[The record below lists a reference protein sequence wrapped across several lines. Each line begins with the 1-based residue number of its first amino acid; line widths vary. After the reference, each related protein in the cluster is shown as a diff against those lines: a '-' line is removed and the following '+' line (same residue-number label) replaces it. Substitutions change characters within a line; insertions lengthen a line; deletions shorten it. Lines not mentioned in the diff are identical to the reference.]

1 MRAERRRRV
10 IWARW
15 LVNHRVWW
23 DELVSE
29 SKLAGKPFEISKWRL
44 LQAFEKVKANSGT
57 AGVDG
62 ESIAAFEA
70 NLKGN
75 LYKLWN
81 RLSSGSYFP
90 PPVRE
95 VEIPKK
101 AGGVR
106 TLGVPTVADR
116 VAQTLVAAYL
126 EPGVEAQFHPDSYG
140 YRPGRSALDAV
151 ATCRQR
157 CWRNDWVVDLDIRSF
172 FDTIPHSLLL
182 KAVARHTDQRW
193 VMLYIER
200 WLKAPLQKRGGV
212 LVSRDRG
219 TPQGS
224 AISPLLANIF
234 LHYAF
239 DRWIAG
245 NFPEVSFERY
255 ADDAVVH
262 CVSEAQAQVVRAAIA
277 QRFEQVGLELHPDK
291 TRIVYCKDSNRRS
304 SAEQERF
311 DFLGFTFAP
320 RSATN
325 KLGETFV
332 SFSPAASN
340 VALKAFRHKIR
351 RWRLHRWV
359 SADLRDLA
367 EMINPVVRGW
377 VNYYGR
383 FYRTKL
389 FPTLSHI
396 NGYLIRWAKGKYK
409 RLRRRHARAHRW
421 LISVATREPALFV
434 HWQQGARL

>member
-1 MRAERRRRV
+1 
-10 IWARW
+10 
-15 LVNHRVWW
+15 
-23 DELVSE
+23 VSE
-29 SKLAGKPFEISKWRL
+29 SRLSAKPFEISKWKL
-44 LQAFEKVKANSGT
+44 VTAFEKVKANCGS

-62 ESIAAFEA
+62 ESVAAFEE
-70 NLKGN
+70 NLRGN

-90 PPVRE
+90 PPVRA

-106 TLGVPTVADR
+106 ILGVPTVADR
-116 VAQTLVAAYL
+116 VAQTLVASYL
-126 EPGVEAQFHPDSYG
+126 EPGVEPLFHPDSYG

-151 ATCRQR
+151 ATCRER
-157 CWRNDWVVDLDIRSF
+157 CWKTDWVLDLDIRQF

-182 KAVARHTDQRW
+182 KAVARHTDLRW
-193 VMLYIER
+193 VLLYIER
-200 WLKAPLQKRGGV
+200 WLKAPLQERDGK
-212 LVSRDRG
+212 LVSRERG

-239 DRWIAG
+239 DRWMAG
-245 NFPEVSFERY
+245 NFPTVTFERY

-262 CVSEAQAQVVRAAIA
+262 CVSEAEARAVRAAIA
-277 QRFEQVGLELHPDK
+277 ARFEKVGLELHPDK
-291 TRIVYCKDSNRRS
+291 TQIVYCKDSNRKRS
-304 SAEQERF
+304 FEHERF

-320 RSATN
+320 RAATS
-325 KLGETFV
+325 KLGDTFV

-340 VALKAFRHKIR
+340 VALKAFRHKVR

-359 SADLRDLA
+359 SANLRDLA
-367 EMINPVVRGW
+367 EEINPVVRGW

-383 FYRTKL
+383 FYRAKL
-389 FPTLSHI
+389 YPTLSHI

-409 RLRRRHARAHRW
+409 RLRRRQARAHRW
-421 LISVATREPALFV
+421 LIAVAAREPALFV
-434 HWQQGARL
+434 HWQHGAGL